1 MAKPSIF
8 SGEYQRIM
16 KRRRRLFRI
25 VAVLAALCIIFLVY
39 YKPNLPKLKSIVE
52 NIKLPDIINIQDN
65 KKNDEKKQDIANNAA
80 EEKKSSG
87 EEKKNNEQESG
98 SKDSGESKYSFP
110 NGEVI
115 YITYKKDGNDIK
127 LTGISPERKDISYD
141 IRGDGKSIVFD
152 NPKIS
157 DIWVFNIDGTS
168 RKISPDVYKQSGEN
182 GGVFTKKSVMEQYQ
196 NNYVWASK
204 PKYLKDGRIVYQS
217 NLPWFREKNN
227 YYIWVV
233 NEDGG
238 NNRLVTGTDSDGP
251 AEYYSVSDNSII
263 IAVNGVK
270 YEVNVDK
277 RSKQAVN

>member
-16 KRRRRLFRI
+16 KRRRRFFRI
-25 VAVLAALCIIFLVY
+25 AAVLAALCIIFLVY
-39 YKPNLPKLKSIVE
+39 HKPNLPNLKSIVE
-52 NIKLPDIINIQDN
+52 NIKLPDVTNTENN
-65 KKNDEKKQDIANNAA
+65 KKNDEKKQNNAI
-80 EEKKSSG
+80 EDKKSSD
-87 EEKKNNEQESG
+87 EEKENKEQGNG
-98 SKDSGESKYSFP
+98 SKDSGEFKYSFS
-110 NGEVI
+110 NGEDI

-127 LTGISPERKDISYD
+127 LTGIRPEREDISYD
-141 IRGDGKSIVFD
+141 IREDGKSIVFD

-168 RKISPDVYKQSGEN
+168 RKISPDAYKQSGEN
-182 GGVFTKKSVMEQYQ
+182 GGVFTKKWVMEQYR
-196 NNYVWASK
+196 NNYVWAAK

-238 NNRLVTGTDSDGP
+238 NNRLVTGTDSDHP
-251 AEYYSVSDNSII
+251 AEYYSVSDNNII
-263 IAVNGVK
+263 VVINGVK
-270 YEVNVDK
+270 YDVNVDK
-277 RSKQAVN
+277 RSKQALN